1 MSGVMT
7 IGQLAAAAEVTP
19 ATIRY
24 YEQVGLLPKARR
36 TPAGYREY
44 SAHVVRRLAVIRN
57 AQQFGFSLREI
68 ASFLHVRDAGGT
80 PCRSVRDAAQQMLAG
95 VEQQIADL
103 TARRNQ
109 MLHMLAL
116 WDERLRTL
124 APDARAYLLETLD
137 RAPRRAINR
146 RRAIAAA
153 ATSRRAGSSRT
164 RRRPD

>member
-1 MSGVMT
+1 MNGVMT
-7 IGQLAAAAEVTP
+7 IGQLAAAAQMKT

-24 YEQVGLLPKARR
+24 YEQLGLLPKPRR

-44 SAHVVRRLAVIRN
+44 SPGIVRRLAVIRN

-68 ASFLHVRDAGGT
+68 AAFLRVRDGGGA

-103 TARRNQ
+103 MAKRDQ
-109 MLHMLAL
+109 MRELLAL

-124 APDARAYLLETLD
+124 PANARAYLLEKLD
-137 RAPRRAINR
+137 PEPL
-146 RRAIAAA
+146 
-153 ATSRRAGSSRT
+153 RT
-164 RRRPD
+164 RRPLRRRR

>member
-1 MSGVMT
+1 
-7 IGQLAAAAEVTP
+7 
-19 ATIRY
+19 
-24 YEQVGLLPKARR
+24 
-36 TPAGYREY
+36 
-44 SAHVVRRLAVIRN
+44 
-57 AQQFGFSLREI
+57 
-68 ASFLHVRDAGGT
+68 
-80 PCRSVRDAAQQMLAG
+80 MLTG

-124 APDARAYLLETLD
+124 PADAPGYLLETLD
-137 RAPRRAINR
+137 RAPRRAVNR
-146 RRAIAAA
+146 RRDIAAA